1 MQRTAIDLVGRRER
15 QFIDEPDKTRM
26 LIGGRVG
33 ERELLDALRINGAA
47 GLADDEGDRLL
58 AFNCRA
64 VAK

>member
-1 MQRTAIDLVGRRER
+1 MQRAAIDLVGRRER
-15 QFIDEPDKTRM
+15 QFIDEPDKARM

-33 ERELLDALRINGAA
+33 ERELLDALRINGVA
-47 GLADDEGDRLL
+47 GLADDKGDRLL